1 VWFRQLGNGGTLL
14 GSEIPMRLTHDND
27 APGART
33 LRRVIAATIAIVSIA
48 LVSTAASEGTAVAII
63 HPMQPIGNIDC
74 CH

>member
-1 VWFRQLGNGGTLL
+1 
-14 GSEIPMRLTHDND
+14 MHND

-33 LRRVIAATIAIVSIA
+33 LRRVIATTIAIVSFA
-48 LVSTAASEGTAVAII
+48 LLASAASDGPKVVAIL